1 MSKRENLRNVAIIAH
16 VDHGKTTLVD
26 ELLKQSGTFRENE
39 QVQERVMDSNDLERE
54 RGITILSKNTAVH
67 YKNTKI
73 NIVDTPGHADFG
85 GEVERILTMV
95 DGVLLLVDAFEGCM
109 PQTRFVLKKALN
121 LKKKVLVVVN
131 KIDRPG
137 ARPSEV
143 IDEVLDLFIELG
155 ADEDQIEFPV
165 VYASAKDGYSSLDP
179 DVREGDMRPLLDAI
193 LEHISAPDGDI
204 DGPLQI
210 LFSSLDYDD
219 YIGRIGVGRVER
231 GKILRGENVVL
242 CKQDGKQDGKQEN
255 VKISRLYQFEGLK
268 RVEVDSAMMGD
279 IVCVSGIA
287 DLNIGET
294 ACDPECIEPLP
305 FVKIDEPTISMNFI
319 VNDSPFAGRE
329 GKFVT
334 SRNLR
339 DRLFKEVE
347 TNVSMRVEETDST
360 DTFKVSGRGE
370 LHLSILIETMRRQ
383 GYEFQVSRPEVIYKT
398 INGQLCEPIELLII
412 EVPEQYVGSVIEN
425 LGSRK
430 GELENMGSR
439 NGGATH
445 LEFKIPAR
453 GLIGYRSEFMTDTN
467 GNGIMNQLFAGY
479 EPYKGDIQT
488 RERGSIVVHE
498 TGTSTGY
505 GLFNTQDRGRLFIGP
520 GVEVYEGMIVGECS
534 RNEDIVCNVCKKKQM
549 TNTRAAGSDDA
560 LRLVP
565 HSTLSLEQ
573 SMEFIKD
580 DELLEVT
587 PESLRLR
594 KRVLSKEQRM
604 KQMFRKK

>member
-1 MSKRENLRNVAIIAH
+1 
-16 VDHGKTTLVD
+16 
-26 ELLKQSGTFRENE
+26 
-39 QVQERVMDSNDLERE
+39 
-54 RGITILSKNTAVH
+54 
-67 YKNTKI
+67 
-73 NIVDTPGHADFG
+73 
-85 GEVERILTMV
+85 
-95 DGVLLLVDAFEGCM
+95 
-109 PQTRFVLKKALN
+109 
-121 LKKKVLVVVN
+121 
-131 KIDRPG
+131 
-137 ARPSEV
+137 
-143 IDEVLDLFIELG
+143 
-155 ADEDQIEFPV
+155 
-165 VYASAKDGYSSLDP
+165 
-179 DVREGDMRPLLDAI
+179 
-193 LEHISAPDGDI
+193 
-204 DGPLQI
+204 
-210 LFSSLDYDD
+210 
-219 YIGRIGVGRVER
+219 
-231 GKILRGENVVL
+231 
-242 CKQDGKQDGKQEN
+242 
-255 VKISRLYQFEGLK
+255 
-268 RVEVDSAMMGD
+268 
-279 IVCVSGIA
+279 
-287 DLNIGET
+287 
-294 ACDPECIEPLP
+294 
-305 FVKIDEPTISMNFI
+305 
-319 VNDSPFAGRE
+319 
-329 GKFVT
+329 
-334 SRNLR
+334 
-339 DRLFKEVE
+339 
-347 TNVSMRVEETDST
+347 
-360 DTFKVSGRGE
+360 
-370 LHLSILIETMRRQ
+370 MRRQ

-398 INGQLCEPIELLII
+398 INGQLCEPMELLII
-412 EVPEQYVGSVIEN
+412 EVPEQYVGSVIEK